1 MVNLRLLQTWIQ
13 TENTFTGKFCNPAQ
27 YPCNPIWAVPISV
40 PCETH
45 QTWNLK
51 GIDVLHLKENRPC
64 SMVNVKRWTK
74 GKRMHLMGIRY
85 TEWYS
90 IIRNGMPWLFLE
102 FDGIL
107 LWPLFS
113 TCLEKLS
120 HWVGKAAVYTITR
133 QPVVG
138 QPNPTNLIS
147 FLIKQHLQ
155 FTGWSAKEFFRG
167 ILIYLPPKCG
177 RTPKSVTS
185 SSKHS
190 FWPTNGC
197 GRWLVP
203 VKQPK
208 HSHCCFSGL
217 QKCEWSWVGEVNC

>member
-102 FDGIL
+102 FDGSL

-113 TCLEKLS
+113 NYLFGEIIPLS
-120 HWVGKAAVYTITR
+120 GESSCIYDHSPASRRATE
-133 QPVVG
+133 
-138 QPNPTNLIS
+138 PNQFDIIS
-147 FLIKQHLQ
+147 D
-155 FTGWSAKEFFRG
+155 
-167 ILIYLPPKCG
+167 
-177 RTPKSVTS
+177 
-185 SSKHS
+185 
-190 FWPTNGC
+190 
-197 GRWLVP
+197 
-203 VKQPK
+203 
-208 HSHCCFSGL
+208 
-217 QKCEWSWVGEVNC
+217 